1 MKSNKFLKIFFSTC
15 FALPIGIFFGN
26 EMFAKHLS
34 NNLSYELHQEDLLAC
49 GGGGGGGGASPAQ
62 KKAAAAKK
70 AKSKL
75 MFKKRKLSE
84 KVAAGEDTTKIMA
97 DIAELEA
104 IIADK

>member
-1 MKSNKFLKIFFSTC
+1 MKSNKSLKIFVSIFL
-15 FALPIGIFFGN
+15 ALPISIFFGN
-26 EMFAKHLS
+26 EIFANHLS
-34 NNLSYELHQEDLLAC
+34 DNFSYEIHQEDLLAC

-84 KVAAGEDTTKIMA
+84 KVAAGEDTTKLR
-97 DIAELEA
+97 AEISKLEA
-104 IIADK
+104 IISDK

>member
-1 MKSNKFLKIFFSTC
+1 MKSNKFLKIFVSTC
-15 FALPIGIFFGN
+15 FALPISIFFGN
-26 EMFAKHLS
+26 EIFANHLS
-34 NNLSYELHQEDLLAC
+34 DNLSYELHQEDLLAC
-49 GGGGGGGGASPAQ
+49 GGGGGGASPAQ

-84 KVAAGEDTTKIMA
+84 KVAAGEDTTKLRA

>member
-1 MKSNKFLKIFFSTC
+1 MKSNKFLKIFVSTC
-15 FALPIGIFFGN
+15 FALPISIFFGN
-26 EMFAKHLS
+26 EIFANHLS
-34 NNLSYELHQEDLLAC
+34 DNLSYELHQEDLLAC
-49 GGGGGGGGASPAQ
+49 GGGGGGASPAQ

-84 KVAAGEDTTKIMA
+84 KVAAGEDTTKLRA

-104 IIADK
+104 IIAD